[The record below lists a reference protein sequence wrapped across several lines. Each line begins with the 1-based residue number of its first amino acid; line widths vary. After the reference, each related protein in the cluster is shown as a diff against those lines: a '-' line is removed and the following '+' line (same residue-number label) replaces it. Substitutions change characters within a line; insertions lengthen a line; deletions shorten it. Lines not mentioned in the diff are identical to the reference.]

1 MTLHPLTLGSS
12 HSIAVGDEL
21 AIVGDPLG
29 FNRSLSTGVVS
40 GLDRTIQAPSGFL
53 IAHSIQ
59 TDAAINPG
67 SARGPLLDPNGR
79 VIGIADQIATGTNQ
93 FGRSSSETSTGVGFA
108 VPIDLAKIELPQLK
122 RGPASHPTP
131 TSAGTAATAVGGQ
144 RGAVAAVPSGT
155 PAAESGRRAGD
166 PDQPALTSKMIRS
179 SNDLIDA
186 PATAHAGEQIQITGL
201 RGSNGIKSR

>member
-131 TSAGTAATAVGGQ
+131 TSAGHCRHRCRRPARRRRRRPLRDPRRRV
-144 RGAVAAVPSGT
+144 RPSRWRPRST
-155 PAAESGRRAGD
+155 RSYKQDDSQLERPDRRARHS
-166 PDQPALTSKMIRS
+166 PCR
-179 SNDLIDA
+179 
-186 PATAHAGEQIQITGL
+186 
-201 RGSNGIKSR
+201 